1 MTKAEFIKEVAEAA
15 KLSQTKT
22 EDVMEVIK
30 GVLLNSLEFS
40 GEAILPGI
48 GKFRRVTVKERSYRN
63 PSDGNRPVVK
73 PEHQKIKI
81 TLSGKF
87 K

>member
-1 MTKAEFIKEVAEAA
+1 MTKTEFIKEVAEAA

-40 GEAILPGI
+40 GEAVLPGI
-48 GKFRRVTVKERSYRN
+48 GRFRKVTVKARKYKMAVIGGGEI
-63 PSDGNRPVVK
+63 VK
-73 PEHQKIKI
+73 PEHQKIKF